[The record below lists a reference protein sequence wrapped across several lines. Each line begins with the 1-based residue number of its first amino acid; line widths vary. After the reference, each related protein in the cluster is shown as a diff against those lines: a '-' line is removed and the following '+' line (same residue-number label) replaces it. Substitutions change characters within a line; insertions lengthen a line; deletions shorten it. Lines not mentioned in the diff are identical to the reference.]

1 MARSRVLLQNEKG
14 ASAVE
19 FVLAF
24 PVLMIFIIGILQ
36 LGVLFSANAGL
47 RQAVEEGA
55 RLATIFPIP
64 DDTEIDAQITARVSN
79 SKFGLV
85 ASRITGP
92 TVAHGTSNGV
102 NFVDVSMSY
111 SVPLDF
117 VLFTTAPVTLSYT
130 RRAYQP

>member
-1 MARSRVLLQNEKG
+1 MARARALLQNEKG

-36 LGVLFSANAGL
+36 LGILFSANAGL

-55 RLATIFPIP
+55 RLATIFPTP
-64 DDTEIDAQITARVSN
+64 DDAQITARVSN

-92 TVAHGTSNGV
+92 TVTHGTSNGV

>member
-1 MARSRVLLQNEKG
+1 MARARALLQNEKG

-36 LGVLFSANAGL
+36 LGILFSANAGL

-55 RLATIFPIP
+55 RLATIFPTP
-64 DDTEIDAQITARVSN
+64 DDAQITARVSN

-92 TVAHGTSNGV
+92 TVTHGASNGV

>member
-1 MARSRVLLQNEKG
+1 MMARSRVLLQNEKG

-55 RLATIFPIP
+55 RYATIFPSP
-64 DDTEIDAQITARVSN
+64 TDTQITTRVSDRQ
-79 SKFGLV
+79 FGLV

>member
-1 MARSRVLLQNEKG
+1 MARRRTLFRDEKG

-24 PVLMIFIIGILQ
+24 PVLIIFIIGIIQ

-55 RLATIFPIP
+55 RYATIFPSP
-64 DDTEIDAQITARVSN
+64 TDTQITARVLDR
-79 SKFGLV
+79 KFGLV
-85 ASRITGP
+85 TSRITGP
-92 TVAHGTSNGV
+92 TVASGTNNGV
-102 NFVDVSMSY
+102 KYVDVSMSY

-117 VLFTTAPVTLSYT
+117 VLFTAPPVTLSYT

>member
-1 MARSRVLLQNEKG
+1 MARSRGLLQNEKG

-55 RLATIFPIP
+55 RYATIFPSP
-64 DDTEIDAQITARVSN
+64 TDTQITTRVSDRQ
-79 SKFGLV
+79 FGLV

>member
-1 MARSRVLLQNEKG
+1 MTPPKG

-55 RLATIFPIP
+55 RYATIFPSP
-64 DDTEIDAQITARVSN
+64 TDTQITTRVSDRQ
-79 SKFGLV
+79 FGLV

>member
-55 RLATIFPIP
+55 RYATIFPSP
-64 DDTEIDAQITARVSN
+64 TDTQITTRVSDRQ
-79 SKFGLV
+79 FGLV